1 MSFVGITERRNNK
14 SYKFLEKK
22 RCVYKILVAFAQR
35 CVYNIIHRDIQYR
48 LGLVGSVLDETSACT
63 ALYCR
68 I

>member
-35 CVYNIIHRDIQYR
+35 CVYNK
-48 LGLVGSVLDETSACT
+48 SVAFYTTLC
-63 ALYCR
+63 